1 MGAPPARGSDAS
13 VITSTKHEWVR
24 TMRRLQRARHRR
36 EQRLTLVEGPE
47 PVAAALES
55 GADVRWICASAG
67 DAAGIELAQAAGVDL
82 VVVSDA
88 VLSAAAPTKNP
99 RGPLAVVAIPEP
111 RSLRLHDTVVLWEV
125 ADPGNV
131 GTLIRS
137 AAAFGFDVATTSGSV
152 DLWSPKVLRAAAGSH
167 FTVGTVAQLGKEA
180 LAQIGEAGLASVAT
194 LPAGGSDPDSI
205 PAVPIALLI
214 GNEAHGLPPEVAES
228 ADLRLTLS
236 MPGGAESLNAAVAGS
251 IAMYTVAGRSPGTG
265 VAGVEEHRH

>member
-1 MGAPPARGSDAS
+1 
-13 VITSTKHEWVR
+13 
-24 TMRRLQRARHRR
+24 MRRLQRARHRR

-55 GADVRWICASAG
+55 AVDVRWICASAG
-67 DAAGIELAQAAGVDL
+67 DAAGIELAQAAGIDL

-125 ADPGNV
+125 ADPGNA

-137 AAAFGFDVATTSGSV
+137 AAAFGFDVATTSSSV

-167 FTVGTVAQLGKEA
+167 FTVGIAAQLGEEA

-194 LPAGGSDPDSI
+194 LPAGGSDPDAI
-205 PAVPIALLI
+205 PTVPIALLI
-214 GNEAHGLPPEVAES
+214 GNEARGLPPEVAES
-228 ADLRLTLS
+228 ADFRLTLS

-251 IAMYTVAGRSPGTG
+251 IAMYTVARRSPGTG
-265 VAGVEEHRH
+265 